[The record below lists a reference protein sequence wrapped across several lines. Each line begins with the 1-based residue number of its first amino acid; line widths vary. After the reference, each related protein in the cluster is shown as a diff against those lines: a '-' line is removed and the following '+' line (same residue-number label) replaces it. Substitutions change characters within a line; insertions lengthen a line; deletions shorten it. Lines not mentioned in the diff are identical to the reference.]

1 MENGNSKPAKKEL
14 MLDILATVLLD
25 ALALAGIILVI
36 PYAQDD
42 TVGTIAVMLI
52 FVVLGASYTGIVIG
66 EDLVEPKRK

>member
-1 MENGNSKPAKKEL
+1 MKSGNSKPAKKEL

-42 TVGTIAVMLI
+42 SVGTIAVMLI